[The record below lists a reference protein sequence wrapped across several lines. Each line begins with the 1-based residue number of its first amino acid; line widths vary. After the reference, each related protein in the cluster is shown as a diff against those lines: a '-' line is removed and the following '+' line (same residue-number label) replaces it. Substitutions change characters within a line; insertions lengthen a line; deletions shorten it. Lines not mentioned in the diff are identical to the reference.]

1 MERDVAE
8 AEREGNRQRAEAESK
23 IKTLSVDI
31 SSKYET
37 YLGKENLSVPM
48 LDSLLDIIDKG
59 NAKNVAEAITYYKN
73 NLTGTV

>member
-1 MERDVAE
+1 MKSENEEAYRQQAE
-8 AEREGNRQRAEAESK
+8 AQTK
-23 IKTLSVDI
+23 IKSLSLDI

-48 LDSLLDIIDKG
+48 LDSLTDIIDKG
-59 NAKNVAEAITYYKN
+59 NAKNVAEAIAYYKN